1 MSTHHI
7 RAIICKMFKY
17 TSQAPKYIDTIY
29 SVKTVPQLQ
38 QHIHVYTTSNASMY
52 STVSILT
59 CERQAVIMY
68 DKFRVMHD
76 TPQRRR
82 HRSWDAH
89 SEARH
94 VRRGRRCHLCAF
106 DNEQRTTCTYRR
118 RSLRDGIVTVRQRV
132 HAVVQYIP
140 LVVEAQLI
148 YFDGVNYMVSRSK
161 YLEF

>member
-1 MSTHHI
+1 MHMHYSMSTHHI

-17 TSQAPKYIDTIY
+17 TSQTPKYVDTIH

-76 TPQRRR
+76 TPQRCPLSSSTRATG
-82 HRSWDAH
+82 STLPL
-89 SEARH
+89 
-94 VRRGRRCHLCAF
+94 VRVW
-106 DNEQRTTCTYRR
+106 QRATNDVHIPSTFTSRWNSDRTPAYARR
-118 RSLRDGIVTVRQRV
+118 RPVYTACRRKRTSTAYLFRQC
-132 HAVVQYIP
+132 
-140 LVVEAQLI
+140 
-148 YFDGVNYMVSRSK
+148 
-161 YLEF
+161 